1 MSDFDPARKLTMA
14 RFKTVLGHGL
24 QAGTP
29 LAIVKEPTA
38 RGEVDEAMARRLH
51 KSGIAV
57 YAEDFRP
64 TPVETKEQEAARLTA
79 GETATPDS
87 TESAIEGDQ
96 IEVQDDLRVSNADL
110 RKIAKDEGVELES
123 DDNKAD
129 MQLKIMRARAAR
141 AEQTDAAP
149 VVPPAISE

>member
-14 RFKTVLGHGL
+14 RFKTVHGHGL
-24 QAGTP
+24 QAGTA
-29 LAIVKEPTA
+29 LAIVEEPA
-38 RGEVDEAMARRLH
+38 AAGEVDEAMARRLWNA
-51 KSGIAV
+51 GIAV

-79 GETATPDS
+79 GETASPDS
-87 TESAIEGDQ
+87 TESAIEGTQ
-96 IEVQDDLRVSNADL
+96 IEVQEDLRVSNSAL
-110 RKIAKDEGVELES
+110 RKIAEDEGVELES

-129 MQLKIMRARAAR
+129 MQFKIMRARAAR
-141 AEQTDAAP
+141 AQETDAAP